1 MQACRERTIIRSLP
15 RVFIRYVIVWVQ
27 AQTIS
32 SAWLLPSRTF
42 GDDDLAVNTFFE
54 LGYVRD
60 DADQTVSLR
69 QTRERLIRL
78 AERRRVERA
87 EALVHKERVEMI
99 PGGHLH
105 HSSERPSA
113 SASRGKK
120 RLAAGERIDARSVA
134 LM

>member
-1 MQACRERTIIRSLP
+1 MGA
-15 RVFIRYVIVWVQ
+15 
-27 AQTIS
+27 S
-32 SAWLLPSRTF
+32 SDNQLRMAAAIRTF

-69 QTRERLIRL
+69 QTRERLICL

-87 EALVHKERVEMI
+87 EALIYKERVEMNTVDI
-99 PGGHLH
+99 CT
-105 HSSERPSA
+105 SSERPSA
-113 SASRGKK
+113 SESDARNASPPESV
-120 RLAAGERIDARSVA
+120 LTLRSVA

>member
-1 MQACRERTIIRSLP
+1 MGA
-15 RVFIRYVIVWVQ
+15 
-27 AQTIS
+27 S
-32 SAWLLPSRTF
+32 SDNQLRMAAAIRTF

-87 EALVHKERVEMI
+87 EALVHKERVEMNTC
-99 PGGHLH
+99 GHLH
-105 HSSERPSA
+105 LVGKTQRQCQ
-113 SASRGKK
+113 RGKK
-120 RLAAGERIDARSVA
+120 RLAAGERIDAA
-134 LM
+134 LRRVDVIDDVQI

>member
-1 MQACRERTIIRSLP
+1 MGA
-15 RVFIRYVIVWVQ
+15 
-27 AQTIS
+27 S
-32 SAWLLPSRTF
+32 SDNQLRMAAAIRTF

-69 QTRERLIRL
+69 QTRERLICL

-87 EALVHKERVEMI
+87 EALVHKERVEMNTC
-99 PGGHLH
+99 GHLH
-105 HSSERPSA
+105 LVGKTQRQRNDARNA
-113 SASRGKK
+113 SPPESV
-120 RLAAGERIDARSVA
+120 LTLRSVA

>member
-1 MQACRERTIIRSLP
+1 MAAAI
-15 RVFIRYVIVWVQ
+15 
-27 AQTIS
+27 
-32 SAWLLPSRTF
+32 RTF

-87 EALVHKERVEMI
+87 EALVHKERVEMNTC
-99 PGGHLH
+99 GHLH
-105 HSSERPSA
+105 LVGKTQRQCQ
-113 SASRGKK
+113 RGKK
-120 RLAAGERIDARSVA
+120 RLAAGERIDAA
-134 LM
+134 LRRVDVIDDVQI